1 LLLLI
6 FLRKIL
12 AHKTALFLYATV
24 VKHLDQPLNIVIDD
38 KEIVPLNEFELGWRF
53 EKTHSPDISEYEK
66 KQIQP
71 VSEMESKRLNK
82 VIDYFEQE
90 YNLREK
96 FTQTDWISANAESD
110 EKIERFRKQLELT
123 LEKWEEEIIIT
134 WHRNITLKTT
144 KKVFLKYWTDFLYP
158 SSDDVTLISEKTNW
172 VMFYNHVEVAN
183 IWVRI
188 SENIKEE

>member
-1 LLLLI
+1 M
-6 FLRKIL
+6 
-12 AHKTALFLYATV
+12 
-24 VKHLDQPLNIVIDD
+24 NIEVDD
-38 KEIVPLNEFELGWRF
+38 REIVPLNEFELGWRF
-53 EKTHSPDISEYEK
+53 EKTHSPDISESEK
-66 KQIQP
+66 KQILP

-110 EKIERFRKQLELT
+110 EKIERFRNQLELT
-123 LEKWEEEIIIT
+123 LEKWDEKIIIT

-144 KKVFLKYWTDFLYP
+144 KEIFIKYWTDFLYP

-172 VMFYNHVEVAN
+172 VMFYRHFEVVN

-188 SENIKEE
+188 PEKIKGE

>member
-1 LLLLI
+1 M
-6 FLRKIL
+6 
-12 AHKTALFLYATV
+12 
-24 VKHLDQPLNIVIDD
+24 NIAIDN

-53 EKTHSPDISEYEK
+53 EKTHCPDISESEK

-82 VIDYFEQE
+82 VIYYFEQE
-90 YNLREK
+90 YNLKEK

-110 EKIERFRKQLELT
+110 EKIERFRNQLEMT
-123 LEKWEEEIIIT
+123 LEKWDEEIIIT

-144 KKVFLKYWTDFLYP
+144 KEIFIKYWTDFLYP

-172 VMFYNHVEVAN
+172 VMFYRHFEVAN
-183 IWVRI
+183 IWTKT
-188 SENIKEE
+188 SEYLKTE